1 MIEIKDV
8 LTIIGLALAFGGA
21 LLGGFK
27 WIITRVETRHTEAIN
42 LTESR
47 HKEAMGHIS
56 QVHTRVNE
64 VKDEY
69 VKRSEL
75 DRDFKAL
82 ERRMESTE
90 RAIADHA
97 AQTNQRL
104 DRMLMLLGKLISGS
118 KHDPMDDDQ

>member
-1 MIEIKDV
+1 MIELKDV
-8 LTIIGLALAFGGA
+8 LTILGLAVAFGGA
-21 LLGGFK
+21 FLGAFK

-42 LTESR
+42 LTETR
-47 HKEAMGHIS
+47 HKEAMTHIS

-90 RAIADHA
+90 RAISDHA

-104 DRMLMLLGKLISGS
+104 DRMLMLLGKLISNN
-118 KHDPMDDDQ
+118 KPDPIEPD

>member
-1 MIEIKDV
+1 MIDLKDV
-8 LTIIGLALAFGGA
+8 LTILGLAIACGGA
-21 LLGGFK
+21 LLAGFR
-27 WIITRVETRHTEAIN
+27 WIITRVESRHTEAIN

-47 HKEAMGHIS
+47 HKDAMEHIS

-104 DRMLMLLGKLISGS
+104 DRMLMLLGKLISNN
-118 KHDPMDDDQ
+118 KPDHLDHE

>member
-1 MIEIKDV
+1 MIELKDV
-8 LTIIGLALAFGGA
+8 LTILGLAIAFGGA
-21 LLGGFK
+21 MLGSFK
-27 WIITRVETRHTEAIN
+27 WIITRVEARHTEAIN

-47 HKEAMGHIS
+47 HKEAMSHIS
-56 QVHTRVNE
+56 QVHTRVNQ

-82 ERRMESTE
+82 EKRLESTE
-90 RAIADHA
+90 RAISDHA

-104 DRMLMLLGKLISGS
+104 DRMLMLLGKLISSGRY
-118 KHDPMDDDQ
+118 DTADLE

>member
-1 MIEIKDV
+1 MF
-8 LTIIGLALAFGGA
+8 LGA
-21 LLGGFK
+21 SK

-42 LTESR
+42 LTETR
-47 HKEAMGHIS
+47 HKEAMTHIS

-90 RAIADHA
+90 RAISDHA

-104 DRMLMLLGKLISGS
+104 DRMLMLLGKLISNN
-118 KHDPMDDDQ
+118 KPDPIEPD